1 MRDRSLDARAAIA
14 LPAIATLALICRLY
28 PVLHGGGL
36 KGLDGYDDGVYYSAA
51 DAVLSGRVP
60 YRDFVLLHP
69 PGLIY
74 LLTPFAALGR
84 VVGDPTG
91 WATARV
97 AMMLVGA
104 TSAVVV
110 FLILRRF
117 GWVGAVIGGLLYAV
131 WPPAINGETS
141 TLLECVPNLL
151 LLLALF
157 VLGSPRL
164 AVRPAAQLAAGA
176 ALGLGMSIKIWGLV
190 PLLVVVGWQLISAGR
205 RRGLTVVAG
214 AVVATVVVCGP
225 TFVLAPGRMWEFVV
239 ADQFA
244 RSGVNTSLLL
254 RLETFTPVQ
263 RLLPGATSAESVAAV
278 VGVVAIALLAA
289 AFAWQFVSARVFVV
303 LLVAQSLVLC
313 ASPPYFTHYTAFTAP
328 AAALT
333 AGAGSQGFVDF
344 LGARQPR
351 LRRLTIAVL
360 VIAVA
365 FTATPSF
372 THAIYTRFDG
382 GQVSRVLAGRHCVV
396 ADSPAVLILANVLT
410 RDLDRRCP
418 TQIDVSGV
426 TYNLDEVLGSNGRM
440 MPRVRNGLWQKELTA
455 YLLSGQAAI
464 VARSRDDALD
474 PASKR
479 ALRRLSLLYR
489 GPSVSVYGH

>member
-1 MRDRSLDARAAIA
+1 MRERSVDARALIA
-14 LPAIATLALICRLY
+14 LPLIAVLALVCRLY

-36 KGLDGYDDGVYYSAA
+36 RGLDGYDDGVYYSAA
-51 DAVLSGRVP
+51 DAVVSGRVP

-74 LLTPFAALGR
+74 LLTPFAVLGR
-84 VVGDPTG
+84 LIGDANG

-97 AMMLVGA
+97 AMMVVGA
-104 TSAVVV
+104 ASAVAV
-110 FLILRRF
+110 FSILRRY
-117 GWVGAVIGGLLYAV
+117 GWVAAVVGGLLYAV

-151 LLLALF
+151 LLLALLI
-157 VLGSPRL
+157 LGSRRL
-164 AVRPAAQLAAGA
+164 ALRPAFQIAAGA

-190 PLLVVVGWQLISAGR
+190 PLLVVLGWQFISEGR
-205 RRGLTVVAG
+205 RRGLTVLAG

-225 TFVLAPGRMWEFVV
+225 SFILAPGRMWEFVV

-263 RLLPGATSAESVAAV
+263 RLLPGASSAQSLAAV
-278 VGVVAIALLAA
+278 AGVGAIAVLAA
-289 AFAWQFVSARVFVV
+289 AFAWRFSSARVFVV

-344 LGARQPR
+344 LAARRPR
-351 LRRLTIAVL
+351 LRRPMIAVL
-360 VIAVA
+360 LAAVV
-365 FTATPSF
+365 FTGTPSF
-372 THAIYTRFDG
+372 THAIYTRFNG
-382 GQVSRVLAGRHCVV
+382 SQVARVLAGRHCVV

-410 RDLDRRCP
+410 RDLDRHCATR
-418 TQIDVSGV
+418 IDVSGA
-426 TYNLDEVLGSNGRM
+426 TYNLDEVVGSNGRM
-440 MPRVRNGLWQKELTA
+440 LPRVRNELWQKDLTT

-464 VARSRDDALD
+464 VARSRDDGLD
-474 PASKR
+474 PTSKR